1 MRGRPAGC
9 LLEEA
14 GVSLEEVDVEEKVEG
29 QRAEVEERRQ

>member
-9 LLEEA
+9 LFEEA